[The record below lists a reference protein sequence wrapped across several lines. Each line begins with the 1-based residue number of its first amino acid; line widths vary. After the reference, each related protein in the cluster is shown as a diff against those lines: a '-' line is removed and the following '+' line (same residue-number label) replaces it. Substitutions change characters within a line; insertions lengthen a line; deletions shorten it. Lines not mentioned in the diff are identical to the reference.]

1 MDRMSKALTLK
12 DVTLRGGESA
22 VGTAALKRFKNL
34 LRVPMRG
41 GGLRRR
47 FLAWSLSFFGVILT
61 LVVIAAYTYTER
73 QIRRDSAQMQ
83 VEIATVTADRI
94 NNFVKRK
101 VERFSD
107 TANAINLYP
116 IGSKEQQLLIA
127 LLVKND
133 SSFTEASLLDAKGK
147 EIFKVSDRKVYFPSD
162 LMDMSN
168 SAKFL
173 TAFQGDDY
181 ISRVYTSNKGQ
192 PLVTIAMPLWGS
204 QQDVLGVLAVDAD
217 LSFLWEVIEKIHFGV
232 AGYGYLIDEQGNLI
246 AHRDPALLAK
256 KLNLR
261 TVEKVREFLRYPA
274 RPDAAPASES
284 HGILEL
290 PVLSTYAPVRGLGW
304 AVILEEPLDA
314 ALANIDLL
322 RRSAMILLVVVLI
335 AGGAIMTW
343 LSGRITGP
351 IRELHEGAKIIGSGN
366 LDYRVSIATGDEI
379 ESLSEQFNKMA
390 AELKISYATLEQK
403 VKDKTSELETA
414 NTELER
420 VNSNLLK
427 ANKAKDEFL
436 SVMSHELRTP
446 LNVVMGYTGMMKEGV
461 LGPVNGQ
468 QGRALEKVI
477 GRSTD
482 LLVMISQI
490 LQATSIEAGKVQV
503 ERREFDLTDFFD
515 GIKSNYEFPL
525 GKDIDLRWEYP
536 VDHPVIQGDAGK
548 LKHILQNLVT
558 NAIKFTERGSVTVRT
573 RLKSGTRTVQFDVI
587 DTGIGI
593 QKDMIAS
600 IFDIFHQVDS
610 SETRSYGGVGLG
622 LYIVKKYTE
631 LLRGTITVESE
642 YGCGSTFTLTVPY

>member
-1 MDRMSKALTLK
+1 MTLIPKAITFEASNS
-12 DVTLRGGESA
+12 TFQ
-22 VGTAALKRFKNL
+22 T
-34 LRVPMRG
+34 RVPPRLRKLFGTSLGPG
-41 GGLRRR
+41 GIRRR
-47 FLAWSLSFFGVILT
+47 FLVWGLSLFGLTLSFVIF
-61 LVVIAAYTYTER
+61 AAYSYTAR
-73 QIRRDSAQMQ
+73 QIRWDSAQMQ
-83 VEIATVTADRI
+83 TEIATVTADRI

-101 VERFSD
+101 IERFSD
-107 TANAINLYP
+107 TANAMNLYAL
-116 IGSKEQQLLIA
+116 GSKEQQLLIS

-133 SSFTEASLLDAKGK
+133 GSFTDAAVIDAQGM
-147 EIFKVSDRKVYFPSD
+147 EITKVSDRKVYFPSD
-162 LMDMSN
+162 YTDQSE
-168 SAKFL
+168 SAKF
-173 TAFQGDDY
+173 TKAMQGEDY
-181 ISRVYTSNKGQ
+181 VSRVYLSDKGQ
-192 PLVTIAMPLWGS
+192 PYITISTPLWGN
-204 QQDVLGVLAVDAD
+204 QQNIVGVVSVEAD
-217 LSFLWEVIEKIHFGV
+217 LSFLWEVIEKIHFGT
-232 AGYGYLIDEQGNLI
+232 AGYGYLVDEQGNLI
-246 AHRDPALLAK
+246 AHRDSTLQAK

-261 TVEKVREFLRYPA
+261 TVDKVREFLRYPA

-314 ALANIDLL
+314 ALANVELL
-322 RRSAMILLVVVLI
+322 RRSALILLAVVLFAA
-335 AGGAIMTW
+335 AGIMAW

-366 LDYRVSIATGDEI
+366 LDYRVSITTGDEI
-379 ESLSEQFNKMA
+379 ESLSAQFNNMA
-390 AELKISYATLEQK
+390 AELKVSYATLEQK
-403 VKDKTSELETA
+403 VKDKTSELENA

-420 VNSNLLK
+420 VNSNLVK

-461 LGPVNGQ
+461 LGPINDQ

-503 ERREFDLTDFFD
+503 ERREFDLTDFLD

-525 GKDIDLRWEYP
+525 GKEIALYWEYSAE
-536 VDHPVIQGDAGK
+536 HPMIQGDAAK
-548 LKHILQNLVT
+548 LKHILQNLIT
-558 NAIKFTERGSVTVRT
+558 NAIKFTERGSVTVRA
-573 RLKSGTRTVQFDVI
+573 RLNSATRTVQFDVV

-593 QKDMIAS
+593 QKDMIGNV
-600 IFDIFHQVDS
+600 FDIFHQVDS

-631 LLRGTITVESE
+631 LLRGTISVESE
-642 YGCGSTFTLTVPY
+642 YGCGSTFTLSVPC

>member
-1 MDRMSKALTLK
+1 MTLIPKAIAFEDSNSTFQ
-12 DVTLRGGESA
+12 T
-22 VGTAALKRFKNL
+22 
-34 LRVPMRG
+34 RVPLKLRKLFRATLGPG
-41 GGLRRR
+41 GIRRR
-47 FLAWSLSFFGVILT
+47 FLVWGLSFFGLT
-61 LVVIAAYTYTER
+61 LSFVIFAAYSYTAR
-73 QIRRDSAQMQ
+73 QIRWDSAQLQ
-83 VEIATVTADRI
+83 TEIATVTADRI

-101 VERFSD
+101 IERFSD
-107 TANAINLYP
+107 TANAMNLYAL
-116 IGSKEQQLLIA
+116 GSKEQQLLIS

-133 SSFTEASLLDAKGK
+133 GSFTDAAVINAEGM
-147 EIFKVSDRKVYFPSD
+147 EVIKVSDRKVYFPSD
-162 LMDMSN
+162 YSDQSKA
-168 SAKFL
+168 AKFFKPL
-173 TAFQGDDY
+173 QGEDY
-181 ISRVYTSNKGQ
+181 VSRVYLSDKGQ
-192 PLVTIAMPLWGS
+192 PYITISTPLWGD
-204 QQDVLGVLAVDAD
+204 QQNIVGVVSVEAD
-217 LSFLWEVIEKIHFGV
+217 LSFLWEVIEKIHFGS
-232 AGYGYLIDEQGNLI
+232 AGYGYLVDEQGNLI
-246 AHRDPALLAK
+246 AHGDPALLAK

-261 TVEKVREFLRYPA
+261 TLDKVREFLRYPA
-274 RPDAAPASES
+274 RPDAAPANES

-314 ALANIDLL
+314 ALANVDLL
-322 RRSAMILLVVVLI
+322 RRSALMLLAVVLL
-335 AGGAIMTW
+335 AAAAIMAW

-351 IRELHEGAKIIGSGN
+351 VRELHEGAKIIGSGN

-390 AELKISYATLEQK
+390 AELKVSYATLEQK

-414 NTELER
+414 NTELEH

-461 LGPVNGQ
+461 LGPINVQ
-468 QGRALEKVI
+468 QSRALEKVI

-503 ERREFDLTDFFD
+503 ERREFDLTDFLD
-515 GIKSNYEFPL
+515 SIKSNYEFPL
-525 GKDIDLRWEYP
+525 GKNIDLRWDYP
-536 VDHPVIQGDAGK
+536 ADHSVIQGDGAK
-548 LKHILQNLVT
+548 LKHILQNLIT

-573 RLKSGTRTVQFDVI
+573 TLKSASRTVQFDVV

-631 LLRGTITVESE
+631 LLHGTITVESE
-642 YGCGSTFTLTVPY
+642 YGRGSTFTLTVPY

>member
-1 MDRMSKALTLK
+1 MTLIPKAIAFEGSNSTFQ
-12 DVTLRGGESA
+12 T
-22 VGTAALKRFKNL
+22 
-34 LRVPMRG
+34 RVPPRLRKLFGASLGSG
-41 GGLRRR
+41 GIRRR
-47 FLAWSLSFFGVILT
+47 FLLWGLSFFGLT
-61 LVVIAAYTYTER
+61 LSFVIFAAYSYTAR
-73 QIRRDSAQMQ
+73 QIRWDSAQMQ
-83 VEIATVTADRI
+83 TEIATVTADRI

-101 VERFSD
+101 IERFSD
-107 TANAINLYP
+107 TANAMNLYAL
-116 IGSKEQQLLIA
+116 GSKEQQLLIS

-133 SSFTEASLLDAKGK
+133 GSFTDAAVIDAQGM
-147 EIFKVSDRKVYFPSD
+147 EVTKVSDRKVYFPSD
-162 LMDMSN
+162 FTDQSK
-168 SAKFL
+168 SAKFIK
-173 TAFQGDDY
+173 AMQGEDY
-181 ISRVYTSNKGQ
+181 VSRVYLSDKGQ
-192 PLVTIAMPLWGS
+192 PYITISTPLWGN
-204 QQDVLGVLAVDAD
+204 QQNIVGVVSVEAD
-217 LSFLWEVIEKIHFGV
+217 LSFLWEVIEKIHFGT
-232 AGYGYLIDEQGNLI
+232 AGYGYLVDEQGNLI
-246 AHRDPALLAK
+246 AHRDTTLQAK

-261 TVEKVREFLRYPA
+261 TVDKVREFLRYSA

-314 ALANIDLL
+314 ALANVDLL
-322 RRSAMILLVVVLI
+322 RRSALILLAVVLLAA
-335 AGGAIMTW
+335 AGIMAW

-390 AELKISYATLEQK
+390 AELKVSYATLEQK
-403 VKDKTSELETA
+403 VKDKTSELENA

-420 VNSNLLK
+420 VNSNLVK

-468 QGRALEKVI
+468 QSRALEKVI

-503 ERREFDLTDFFD
+503 ERREFDLTDFLD
-515 GIKSNYEFPL
+515 SLKSNYEFPL
-525 GKDIDLRWEYP
+525 GKDIALRWDYP
-536 VDHPVIQGDAGK
+536 ADHAGIQGDSGK
-548 LKHILQNLVT
+548 LKHILQNLIT
-558 NAIKFTERGSVTVRT
+558 NAIKFTERGSVTVRARLNSAT
-573 RLKSGTRTVQFDVI
+573 RMVQFEVV

-593 QKDMIAS
+593 QKDMIGN

-631 LLRGTITVESE
+631 LLRGTIAVESE
-642 YGCGSTFTLTVPY
+642 YGAGSTFTLSVPC